1 MENDITY
8 NQILSCSPTSLTVQ
22 TILRSFVEEGKLI
35 LILEDSEKII
45 IDGRDVDTTGH
56 RERIQK
62 LISLA
67 REKGIECDLKSVMHY
82 AEVKTDEVCL
92 EHILIK
98 W

>member
-8 NQILSCSPTSLTVQ
+8 NQILTSSPTSLTVQ

-56 RERIQK
+56 KERIQK

-67 REKGIECDLKSVMHY
+67 RGKGIDCDTKSVMHY
-82 AEVKTDEVCL
+82 AEIKTDGTFL
-92 EHILIK
+92 EYILIK